1 MDIQLNNPEIKGEL
15 MESIKNRHS
24 SRNYSTSKDLT
35 LQQISDLLWVS
46 YGNNRKKENLE
57 GHHHGTYK
65 TVPSACAA
73 YPLEIFAFM
82 KTGVYKYDPD
92 NNKLILIKEGDF
104 REKSGT
110 QQFVKDAFIN
120 INMFFNVKKHTEFPN
135 EGTKNWLKMNQHSL
149 KMACMDCAY
158 VSENIYLY
166 CALHGINTVARA
178 VCGNNDEL
186 KKLLGLSDDYEVLL
200 AQSVGY

>member
-1 MDIQLNNPEIKGEL
+1 MDITLNNPEIKGEL
-15 MESIKNRHS
+15 MESIKNRHT
-24 SRNYSTSKDLT
+24 SRVYDKNKDLS
-35 LQQISDLLWVS
+35 LQQLSDLLWVA
-46 YGNNRKKENLE
+46 YGNNRKKDNIE

-65 TVPSACAA
+65 SVPSACAA

-82 KTGVYKYDPD
+82 KNGAYKYDPD

-104 REKSGT
+104 REKTGAQS
-110 QQFVKDAFIN
+110 FVKDACLN
-120 INMFFNVKKHTEFPN
+120 ICMFFNAKKHKEFPN
-135 EGTKNWLKMNQHSL
+135 EGTKNWLMSNQNSL

-166 CALHGINTVARA
+166 CSLHKINTVARA
-178 VCGNNDEL
+178 MVGDNNEL
-186 KKLLGLSDDYEVLL
+186 KKILNLSDDYEILL

>member
-82 KTGVYKYDPD
+82 KTGVYKYD
-92 NNKLILIKEGDF
+92 
-104 REKSGT
+104 R
-110 QQFVKDAFIN
+110 Q
-120 INMFFNVKKHTEFPN
+120 
-135 EGTKNWLKMNQHSL
+135 
-149 KMACMDCAY
+149 
-158 VSENIYLY
+158 
-166 CALHGINTVARA
+166 
-178 VCGNNDEL
+178 
-186 KKLLGLSDDYEVLL
+186 
-200 AQSVGY
+200 